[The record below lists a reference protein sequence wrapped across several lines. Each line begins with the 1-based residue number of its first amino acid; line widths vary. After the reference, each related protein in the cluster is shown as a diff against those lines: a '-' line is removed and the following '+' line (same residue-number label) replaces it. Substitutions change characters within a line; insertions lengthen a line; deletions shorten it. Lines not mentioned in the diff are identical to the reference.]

1 MGCVVVAV
9 VVLCVFL
16 LLLFGFCF
24 SLMFKEF
31 ESSIPG
37 QGTVTSTS
45 GQVCRPSNSC
55 CICRDL
61 QARWFEDERERSLV
75 VRCEP
80 R

>member
-16 LLLFGFCF
+16 LLLFRFCF
-24 SLMFKEF
+24 SLMFKGF

-55 CICRDL
+55 CIRRDCRHAGSRTKGSEAL
-61 QARWFEDERERSLV
+61 W
-75 VRCEP
+75 CEP